1 MDDCLQS
8 VHWDRSESDGGRD
21 NFISL
26 GPALYPFLHC
36 GCIILVL
43 AHLTPLRSPQVV
55 KIGEDHS
62 LPAHLNSVRRA
73 EQSSENVTQ

>member
-26 GPALYPFLHC
+26 APALYPFPHC
-36 GCIILVL
+36 GAIILAL
-43 AHLTPLRSPQVV
+43 AHMTPLQRPQVA

-62 LPAHLNSVRRA
+62 LPAHPLLVRRT
-73 EQSSENVTQ
+73 EQSSINVTQ